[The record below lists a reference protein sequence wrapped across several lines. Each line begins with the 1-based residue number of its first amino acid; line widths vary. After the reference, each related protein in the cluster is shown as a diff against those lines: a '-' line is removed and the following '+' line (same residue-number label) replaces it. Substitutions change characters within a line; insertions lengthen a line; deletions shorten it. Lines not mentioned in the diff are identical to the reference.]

1 MLTSNQKIKYL
12 RSRGYYY
19 STQWLNE
26 NQERLHILYKQ
37 ECKRERIELS
47 RNVKSNLLAETNA
60 RREAMNKAREEM
72 TEKYLSEGFP
82 F

>member
-1 MLTSNQKIKYL
+1 MLTSKQKIKYL
-12 RSRGYYY
+12 RSRGCYY

-26 NQERLHILYKQ
+26 NQERLHMLYKQ

-60 RREAMNKAREEM
+60 RREEMNKAREEM
-72 TEKYLSEGFP
+72 VEKHLSEGFP